1 MLRFDVVEKRLL
13 AIARLGDP
21 NGGSDIGMKLSLDK
35 FTKASCMAGKDSFG
49 GDALCRGKRLE
60 EVKIFVG
67 KGYDQCGHFLRCQG
81 LETGSN
87 DESGCRA
94 GGHGFSESLSSGL

>member
-13 AIARLGDP
+13 AIDRLDDP
-21 NGGSDIGMKLSLDK
+21 DGVSDIGMKLSPDE
-35 FTKASCMAGKDSFG
+35 FTKTSCMAGKDGFG
-49 GDALCRGKRLE
+49 GDALCRRKRLE

-67 KGYDQCGHFLRCQG
+67 KGYDQCGHFLRCHG

-94 GGHGFSESLSSGL
+94 GGLDFSESLSSGL

>member
-1 MLRFDVVEKRLL
+1 MLLFDVVEKRLL
-13 AIARLGDP
+13 AIARFDYTD
-21 NGGSDIGMKLSLDK
+21 GGSDIGMKLSLDK
-35 FTKASCMAGKDSFG
+35 FTKASCVAGKNGLG

-67 KGYDQCGHFLRCQG
+67 QGYDQCGHFLRCHG

-87 DESGCRA
+87 DETGCRA